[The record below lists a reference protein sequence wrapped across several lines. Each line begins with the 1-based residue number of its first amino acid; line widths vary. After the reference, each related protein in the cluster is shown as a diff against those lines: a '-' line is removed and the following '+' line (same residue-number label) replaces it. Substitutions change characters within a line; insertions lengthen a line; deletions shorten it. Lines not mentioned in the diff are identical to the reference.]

1 MKIQKIFPLS
11 RGGWRTTE
19 WQVYESEWNATGV
32 LDQQDTATIAKI
44 ISRIQDKMS
53 TINPKTN
60 VLIDKNSDVPRA
72 KLKEFLADNKANKV
86 TLLSKADIV
95 FVKRDTVKYLQSLE
109 TQTFQVVPSA
119 EMNKIRKTT
128 NTFYLRSTS
137 SNDQEYFDLEKKCNT
152 LTGQV
157 VSSYRNAKLTE
168 SIEFILALDSSKAT
182 LVYDDC
188 LTVSMNKDGI
198 DLDEDVYDTLKSM
211 LIAKD
216 EDTFKLGIEMIS
228 NVNLNEENVFKI
240 SLLMNYCYTN
250 TSRFNA
256 MSRYNSKNFK
266 ALLNYLEINKIKW
279 NQNWEVYG
287 MSMWSKFGHTNY
299 ASSIKKYI
307 VDNLNARFSKLSGGE
322 NSEIVDVVFK

>member
-19 WQVYESEWNATGV
+19 WQVYESEWNAIGV

-137 SNDQEYFDLEKKCNT
+137 SNDQEYFDLEKKCTT

-157 VSSYRNAKLTE
+157 VSSYRNTKLTE

-240 SLLMNYCYTN
+240 SLLMNYCYTH
-250 TSRFNA
+250 TSRFSA

-287 MSMWSKFGHTNY
+287 MSMWAKFGHTNY

>member
-137 SNDQEYFDLEKKCNT
+137 SNDQEYFDLEKKCTT

-157 VSSYRNAKLTE
+157 VSSYRNTKLTE

-198 DLDEDVYDTLKSM
+198 DLDEDVYDTLRSM

-240 SLLMNYCYTN
+240 SLLMNYCYTH
-250 TSRFNA
+250 TSRFSA

-287 MSMWSKFGHTNY
+287 MSMWAKFGHTNY

>member
-137 SNDQEYFDLEKKCNT
+137 SNDQEYFDLEKKCTT

-198 DLDEDVYDTLKSM
+198 DLDEDVYDTLRSM

-240 SLLMNYCYTN
+240 SLLMNYCYTH
-250 TSRFNA
+250 TSRFSA

-279 NQNWEVYG
+279 NIFI
-287 MSMWSKFGHTNY
+287 M
-299 ASSIKKYI
+299 
-307 VDNLNARFSKLSGGE
+307 R
-322 NSEIVDVVFK
+322 

>member
-137 SNDQEYFDLEKKCNT
+137 SNDQEYFDLEKKCTT

-157 VSSYRNAKLTE
+157 VSSYRNTKLTE

-240 SLLMNYCYTN
+240 SLLMNYCYTH
-250 TSRFNA
+250 TSRFSA

-287 MSMWSKFGHTNY
+287 MSMWAKFGHTNY

>member
-32 LDQQDTATIAKI
+32 LDQQDTATINKI
-44 ISRIQDKMS
+44 IAKVQDKMPA
-53 TINPKTN
+53 INPKTN

-137 SNDQEYFDLEKKCNT
+137 SNDQEYFDLEKKCTT

-157 VSSYRNAKLTE
+157 VSSYRNTKLTE

-240 SLLMNYCYTN
+240 SLLMNYCYTH
-250 TSRFNA
+250 TSRFSA

-287 MSMWSKFGHTNY
+287 MSMWAKFGHTNY

>member
-137 SNDQEYFDLEKKCNT
+137 SNDQEYFDLEKKCTT

-157 VSSYRNAKLTE
+157 VSSYRNTKLTE

-228 NVNLNEENVFKI
+228 NVNLNEEK
-240 SLLMNYCYTN
+240 T
-250 TSRFNA
+250 
-256 MSRYNSKNFK
+256 
-266 ALLNYLEINKIKW
+266 
-279 NQNWEVYG
+279 
-287 MSMWSKFGHTNY
+287 
-299 ASSIKKYI
+299 
-307 VDNLNARFSKLSGGE
+307 
-322 NSEIVDVVFK
+322 

>member
-137 SNDQEYFDLEKKCNT
+137 SNDQEYFDLEKKCTT

-157 VSSYRNAKLTE
+157 VSSYRNTKLTE

-287 MSMWSKFGHTNY
+287 MSMWAKFGHTNY